1 MKSIQEMTIGE
12 FGAFVS
18 DYLRVQGIDVVLSG
32 GSCVTV
38 YSRNRYQSFDLD
50 FVGGQGAERKKIKS
64 TLLDLGFSEKNR
76 YFIHPES
83 EYFVEFPPGPLAV
96 GSESVKEVVELEFS
110 TGLLRLLSPT
120 DCVKDRLAA
129 YYHWQDRQCLEQ
141 AILVAADNHIDLAE
155 VERWSG
161 HEGMLEEFEQIK
173 DMLERNG
180 GTDGSV
186 MG

>member
-18 DYLRVQGIDVVLSG
+18 DYLREQGIDVVLSG
-32 GSCVTV
+32 GSCVTI

-50 FVGGQGAERKKIKS
+50 FIGDHEVELKNIKS
-64 TLLDLGFSEKNR
+64 VLLELGFSEKDK

-83 EYFVEFPPGPLAV
+83 EYFVEFPSGPLAV
-96 GSESVKEVVELEFS
+96 GSEPVKEIVELEFP
-110 TGLLRLLSPT
+110 TGRLRLLSPT

-129 YYHWQDRQCLEQ
+129 YYHWQDQQCLEQ
-141 AILVAADNHIDLAE
+141 AILVAADNQIDLAE

-161 HEGMLEEFEQIK
+161 HEGMLEEFRQIEK
-173 DMLERNG
+173 MLKNG
-180 GTDGSV
+180 GGSV
-186 MG
+186 

>member
-18 DYLRVQGIDVVLSG
+18 GYLTEQGIDVVLSG
-32 GSCVTV
+32 GSCVTI

-50 FVGGQGAERKKIKS
+50 FVGGQGAEHKNIKS
-64 TLLDLGFSEKNR
+64 ALLNLGFTEKNK
-76 YFIHPES
+76 YFIHPDS
-83 EYFVEFPPGPLAV
+83 VYFIEFPSGPLAV
-96 GSESVKEVVELEFS
+96 GNESVREIIELDFP
-110 TGLLRLLSPT
+110 TGRLRLISPT

-141 AILVAADNHIDLAE
+141 AILVATDNQIDLAE

-161 HEGMLEEFEQIK
+161 QEGMLEEFIQIK
-173 DMLERNG
+173 DMLETG
-180 GTDGSV
+180 GSSI
-186 MG
+186 